1 MLESKVFV
9 LILNWNSSL
18 ECIRLYS
25 QLLNYTNFKEIYVLD
40 NNSALSEQ
48 EILAKAIP
56 HGNYIQT
63 GANLGYAG
71 GNNIGIEMALKK
83 GAEFVCIL
91 NPDVEIE
98 NNFIFPLIKKC
109 ISNPNIGVI
118 GPRICY
124 HDSKKKI
131 YSDGGLVYP
140 SKGYKTSHVNHLLN
154 ESNVKCTELNDVGY
168 VNGSAMIIPVTSFK
182 DVGFMRTDF
191 FLYFEE
197 TEWCL
202 RLRDSGKS
210 IKVAPFEKVYHK
222 SSLKGSVY
230 NFYMNRNR
238 IWLSKVRGEF
248 LVKTIMST
256 VYPFLIQLIRF
267 FIGRGDDA
275 ITKMKGMFYGV
286 CTSPKKN
293 IDYKC

>member
-1 MLESKVFV
+1 MVESKVFV

-48 EILAKAIP
+48 EILEKAIP
-56 HGNYIQT
+56 QGNYIQT

-83 GAEFVCIL
+83 EADFICIL
-91 NPDVEIE
+91 NPDIEIE
-98 NNFIFPLIKKC
+98 NDFILPLVKKC
-109 ISNPNIGVI
+109 ISNPDIGVI
-118 GPRICY
+118 GPRICF
-124 HDSKKKI
+124 HDSKAKI

-140 SKGYKTSHVNHLLN
+140 SKGYKTSHINHLID
-154 ESNVKCTELNDVGY
+154 ESNIRFKELNDVDY
-168 VNGSAMIIPVTSFK
+168 VNGSAMVIPDTTFK

-197 TEWCL
+197 TEWCM
-202 RLRDSGKS
+202 RVKDSGKS
-210 IKVAPFEKVYHK
+210 IKVSQFEKIYHK
-222 SSLKGSVY
+222 SSVKGSTY

-238 IWLSKVRGEF
+238 IWLSKIRGEF
-248 LVKTIMST
+248 FFRTIILT
-256 VYPFLIQLIRF
+256 IYPFFIQLIRF
-267 FIGRGDDA
+267 FIGRGNDA
-275 ITKMKGMFYGV
+275 ISKMKGILYGV
-286 CTSPKKN
+286 FTSPINK
-293 IDYKC
+293 

>member
-1 MLESKVFV
+1 MLKSKVFI

-48 EILAKAIP
+48 EILEKAIP

-91 NPDVEIE
+91 NPDIEIE
-98 NNFIFPLIKKC
+98 NNFISPLIEEC

-118 GPRICY
+118 GPRICF
-124 HDSKKKI
+124 HDSKEKI

-140 SKGYKTSHVNHLLN
+140 RKGYKTTHVNHLLD
-154 ESNVKCTELNDVGY
+154 ESNSEFKKLNDVGY
-168 VNGSAMIIPVTSFK
+168 VNGSAMIIPAASFK
-182 DVGFMRTDF
+182 YAGFMREDF

-197 TEWCL
+197 TEWCM
-202 RLRDSGKS
+202 RLKDNGKS

-222 SSLKGSVY
+222 SSVKGSTY

-238 IWLSKVRGEF
+238 IWLSKIRGEF
-248 LVKTIMST
+248 FFRTIILT
-256 VYPFLIQLIRF
+256 IYPFSIQLIRF
-267 FIGRGDDA
+267 FIGRGNDA
-275 ITKMKGMFYGV
+275 ISKMKGMLYGV
-286 CTSPKKN
+286 FTSPINK
-293 IDYKC
+293 

>member
-48 EILAKAIP
+48 KILEKAIP

-91 NPDVEIE
+91 NPDIEIE
-98 NNFIFPLIKKC
+98 NNFISPLVEEC
-109 ISNPNIGVI
+109 ILNPNIGVI
-118 GPRICY
+118 GPRICF
-124 HDSKKKI
+124 HDSKAKI

-140 SKGYKTSHVNHLLN
+140 RKGYKTTHVNHLLE
-154 ESNVKCTELNDVGY
+154 ESKSEFKELNEVSY
-168 VNGSAMIIPVTSFK
+168 VNGSAMIIPATSFK
-182 DVGFMRTDF
+182 CTGFMREDF

-197 TEWCL
+197 TEWCM
-202 RLRDSGKS
+202 RLKDSGKS

-222 SSLKGSVY
+222 SSVKGSTY

-238 IWLSKVRGEF
+238 IWLSKIRGDF
-248 LVKTIMST
+248 FFRTIT
-256 VYPFLIQLIRF
+256 LTIYPFCIQLIRF
-267 FIGRGDDA
+267 FIGRGNDA
-275 ITKMKGMFYGV
+275 ISKMKGMVYGV
-286 CTSPKKN
+286 CTSPKN
-293 IDYKC
+293 